1 MSPLRSR
8 RQIPE
13 MNAYPAHSSVASE
26 FEALSRDLKREFGAW
41 EGETWSDE
49 KFDRLARREFEF
61 QFTHCAPY
69 RRYCLARSK
78 DPGCIHDWREI
89 PPVPSEA
96 FRHVDLACLRTEE
109 ELRFRT
115 SGTSRGSESR
125 GIHTV
130 PDPTLYRASL
140 RPAFRHLALGT
151 EGEPDAPRII
161 SLVPPFDSGAA
172 SSLAWMI
179 EDLISAFGG
188 PGSGSVAS
196 SRGIDWESLATLC
209 GAAERDDSP
218 GSNSGAGGPYLLG
231 TTLAFSAWLDV
242 LEAEDARFSL
252 PERTLLMDTGGAK
265 GREGLDRA
273 AMLGRLLP
281 RLGLEGS
288 RVVNEFGMTELLSQ
302 RYGHGTGDAP
312 LFAPPWLRSLV
323 LDPVSLEPR
332 SEGEEGIL
340 CHYDLA
346 NAGSV
351 TAVLTEDRGRSER
364 GGIVLRGRTPGA
376 PPRGCSLATAELLR
390 AGS

>member
-1 MSPLRSR
+1 MSPLRSP
-8 RQIPE
+8 RQILE
-13 MNAYPAHSSVASE
+13 MNTFPAHSSVASE
-26 FEALSRDLKREFGAW
+26 FEALSRDLKREFDAW

-69 RRYCLARSK
+69 RRYCLVRSK
-78 DPGCIHDWREI
+78 DPGSIDDWREI

-115 SGTSRGSESR
+115 SGTSRGNELR
-125 GIHTV
+125 GVHTV

-140 RPAFRHLALGT
+140 RPAFRRLAAGVGGET
-151 EGEPDAPRII
+151 EAPLLI
-161 SLVPPFDSGAA
+161 SLVPPFDAEGA

-179 EDLISAFGG
+179 DDLILAFGG
-188 PGSGSVAS
+188 PGSRSVAS
-196 SRGIDWESLATLC
+196 GRGIDWESLAALC
-209 GAAERDDSP
+209 GAAEREDSP
-218 GSNSGAGGPYLLG
+218 ESNSAAGGLYLLG
-231 TTLAFSAWLDV
+231 TTLAFAAWLDV
-242 LEAEDARFSL
+242 LEAENARFSL
-252 PERTLLMDTGGAK
+252 PERALLMDTGGAK
-265 GREGLDRA
+265 GREGLDRTG
-273 AMLGRLLP
+273 MLQRLLP

-302 RYGHGTGDAP
+302 RYGHGMGDAP
-312 LFAPPWLRSLV
+312 LFGPPWLRSLV

-332 SEGEEGIL
+332 GEGEEGIL

-376 PPRGCSLATAELLR
+376 PPRGCSLATAELLG